1 MATNRYWLATVSP
14 PGKVRHADSRIFGVS
29 SSRSSVAVSFLR
41 STSFG
46 NSTWRH
52 AGSRGRRRFEVSCQ
66 TAGMLSKDSYDVEL
80 AAETGQHRLEKV
92 PISNIRNF
100 CIIAHIDHGK
110 STLADKLLQ
119 LTGTV
124 QKRDMKDQFLDNM
137 DLERERGITIK
148 LQAARMRYVLE
159 NEPYCLNLIDTP
171 GHVDFSYEVSRSLAA
186 CEGALLVV
194 DASQGVE
201 AQTLANVYLAL
212 ENNLE
217 IIPVLNKIDLP
228 GAEPNR
234 VAQEI
239 EEIIGLD
246 CSDAIHCSAKEG
258 IGIPEI
264 LNAIVKKIHP
274 PKDTAEKPLRALI
287 FDSYY
292 DPYRGVIVYF
302 RVVDG
307 TIKKGDRIYFMASQ
321 KEYYADEI
329 GVLSPNQMQVDEI
342 FAGEVGYLSASIRFV
357 ADARVGDTITHFGRR
372 AESSLPGYEE
382 ATPMVFCGLFPVDA
396 DQFSEL
402 RDALEKLQLNDAA
415 LNFEPETSSAMG
427 FGFRCGFLGLLHME
441 IVQER
446 LEREYNL
453 SLITTAPSVVYRVTC
468 VNGDTVECSNPSML
482 PEAGKRK
489 SIEEPYVKIEMLTP
503 KEYIGSLM
511 ELAQDRRGE
520 FKEMKYITENR
531 ASLIYE
537 LPLAEMVGEFFDQ
550 LKSRSKGYASM
561 EYSIVGYR
569 ESELVKLDIQI
580 NGDPVEP
587 LSTIVHRDKAYSV
600 GRALTQKLKELIPRQ
615 MFKVP
620 IQACLGSK
628 VIASETLSA
637 IRKDVL
643 SKCYGG
649 DITRKKKLLKKQAE
663 GKKRMKAIGKVDVPQ
678 EAFMAVLRLEKEVI

>member
-1 MATNRYWLATVSP
+1 M
-14 PGKVRHADSRIFGVS
+14 
-29 SSRSSVAVSFLR
+29 
-41 STSFG
+41 
-46 NSTWRH
+46 
-52 AGSRGRRRFEVSCQ
+52 
-66 TAGMLSKDSYDVEL
+66 
-80 AAETGQHRLEKV
+80 
-92 PISNIRNF
+92 
-100 CIIAHIDHGK
+100 
-110 STLADKLLQ
+110 
-119 LTGTV
+119 TGTV
-124 QKRDMKDQFLDNM
+124 HKRDMKEQFLDNM

-148 LQAARMRYVLE
+148 LQAARMRYVFN

-212 ENNLE
+212 DNNLE

-239 EEIIGLD
+239 EEIVGLD

-258 IGIPEI
+258 IGITEI
-264 LNAIVKKIHP
+264 LNAIVKRIPP
-274 PKDTAEKPLRALI
+274 PKNTAERPLRALI

-302 RVVDG
+302 RVIDG
-307 TIKKGDRIYFMASQ
+307 TIKKGDKIYFMASE

-329 GVLSPNQMQVDEI
+329 GVLSPNQMQVDKLY
-342 FAGEVGYLSASIRFV
+342 AGEVGYLSASIRSV

-396 DQFSEL
+396 DQFPEL
-402 RDALEKLQLNDAA
+402 REALEKLQLNDAA
-415 LNFEPETSSAMG
+415 LNFEPESSSAMG

-453 SLITTAPSVVYRVTC
+453 TLITTAPSVVYRVNC

-482 PEAGKRK
+482 PEPGKRR

-531 ASLIYE
+531 ASIIYW
-537 LPLAEMVGEFFDQ
+537 LPLAEMVGDFFDQ
-550 LKSRSKGYASM
+550 LKSKSKGYASM
-561 EYSIVGYR
+561 EYTFVGYR
-569 ESELVKLDIQI
+569 ESELIKLDIQI

-587 LSTIVHRDKAYSV
+587 LATIVHRDKAYSV

-620 IQACLGSK
+620 IQACIGAK

-663 GKKRMKAIGKVDVPQ
+663 GKKRMKAIGKVEVPQ